1 MIAFCD
7 GSKSWSFRLY
17 VRVSISEECDL
28 PWILE
33 FIIRFIPC
41 ENCNVASVMTSE
53 GLGLFNIIID
63 L

>member
-17 VRVSISEECDL
+17 VRVSIYE